1 MVSGRRQKSPRLHT
15 ATGMRRGMTPATFSV
30 EDTSA
35 QHTGPTALV
44 VEPSLAE
51 ALSLHSALSELGF
64 QVSVSD
70 NFNDAKARLGASISL
85 LVTELRLNE
94 YNGLHLVF
102 RAKSVRR
109 EMAAIIRT
117 QISDPLLQLEAERM
131 GATFVLKTAGA
142 AEFRAAVCR
151 TIFRSPDSVDPIR
164 PPFERR
170 HRDRRVG
177 QGSSEVHHERR
188 V

>member
-1 MVSGRRQKSPRLHT
+1 M
-15 ATGMRRGMTPATFSV
+15 
-30 EDTSA
+30 
-35 QHTGPTALV
+35 ALV

-51 ALSLHSALSELGF
+51 ALSLHSVLSDLGF
-64 QVSVSD
+64 QVSVSV
-70 NFNDAKARLGASISL
+70 NFNDAKARLGPSMAL

-151 TIFRSPDSVDPIR
+151 TLFRSPDSVDPIR

-170 HRDRRVG
+170 HRDRRVAEG
-177 QGSSEVHHERR
+177 ASAGHPDRRVRERR
-188 V
+188 VDPVASIRESTL

>member
-1 MVSGRRQKSPRLHT
+1 
-15 ATGMRRGMTPATFSV
+15 MTPATFSV
-30 EDTSA
+30 EDTNA

-64 QVSVSD
+64 QVSISD
-70 NFNDAKARLGASISL
+70 NFNDAKARLRPAIAL

-151 TIFRSPDSVDPIR
+151 TLFRPADSVDPIR

-177 QGSSEVHHERR
+177 QSPTEAHPDRRLRERR
-188 V
+188 VDPVTTIRESTL

>member
-1 MVSGRRQKSPRLHT
+1 
-15 ATGMRRGMTPATFSV
+15 MTPATFSI
-30 EDTSA
+30 EDNNP
-35 QHTGPTALV
+35 QHTGPAALV

-64 QVSVSD
+64 QVSISD
-70 NFNDAKARLGASISL
+70 NFQDAKARLRPSIAL

-102 RAKSVRR
+102 RAKSIRR
-109 EMAAIIRT
+109 DVATLIRT

-151 TIFRSPDSVDPIR
+151 TLFRPPDSVDPIR

-170 HRDRRVG
+170 HRQRRAAHSASGV
-177 QGSSEVHHERR
+177 QPERRLRERR
-188 V
+188 VDPVISIRGESSL

>member
-1 MVSGRRQKSPRLHT
+1 
-15 ATGMRRGMTPATFSV
+15 MTPATFSV
-30 EDTSA
+30 EDTNA

-51 ALSLHSALSELGF
+51 ALSLHTTLSELGF
-64 QVSVSD
+64 QVSISD
-70 NFNDAKARLGASISL
+70 NFNDAKARLRASIAL

-109 EMAAIIRT
+109 EMAAMIRT

-151 TIFRSPDSVDPIR
+151 TLFRSPDSVDPIR

-170 HRDRRVG
+170 HDDRRVA
-177 QGSSEVHHERR
+177 QSRSDVHHERR
-188 V
+188 VRERRVDPVTSIRESAF

>member
-1 MVSGRRQKSPRLHT
+1 
-15 ATGMRRGMTPATFSV
+15 MTPATFSV
-30 EDTSA
+30 EDSSA
-35 QHTGPTALV
+35 QHAGPTALV

-70 NFNDAKARLGASISL
+70 NFNDAKARLGPALAL

-102 RAKSVRR
+102 RAKSGRR

-131 GATFVLKTAGA
+131 GATFVLKTAGV

-151 TIFRSPDSVDPIR
+151 TLFRSPDSVDPIR

-170 HRDRRVG
+170 HSDRRATQHPSDVRP
-177 QGSSEVHHERR
+177 ERR
-188 V
+188 VRERRVDPVTSIRESTL

>member
-1 MVSGRRQKSPRLHT
+1 
-15 ATGMRRGMTPATFSV
+15 MTPATFSV
-30 EDTSA
+30 EDTNA

-51 ALSLHSALSELGF
+51 ALSLHSVLSELGF
-64 QVSVSD
+64 QVTVSD
-70 NFNDAKARLGASISL
+70 NFNDAKARLGPSITL

-109 EMAAIIRT
+109 QMAAIIRT

-131 GATFVLKTAGA
+131 GATFVLKAAGA

-151 TIFRSPDSVDPIR
+151 TLFRSPDSVDPIR

-170 HRDRRVG
+170 HDDRRVTH
-177 QGSSEVHHERR
+177 SPSDVHHERR
-188 V
+188 VHERRVDPATSIRESTL

>member
-1 MVSGRRQKSPRLHT
+1 
-15 ATGMRRGMTPATFSV
+15 MTPATLSFEAS
-30 EDTSA
+30 SA

-70 NFNDAKARLGASISL
+70 NFNDAKARLGPSIAL

-102 RAKSVRR
+102 RAKSLRR
-109 EMAAIIRT
+109 KMAAIIRT

-131 GATFVLKTAGA
+131 GATFVLKNANA

-151 TIFRSPDSVDPIR
+151 TLFRSPDSVDPIR

-170 HRDRRVG
+170 HRDRRAGPSPSDVRP
-177 QGSSEVHHERR
+177 ERRLRERR
-188 V
+188 VDPMTSIRESAL